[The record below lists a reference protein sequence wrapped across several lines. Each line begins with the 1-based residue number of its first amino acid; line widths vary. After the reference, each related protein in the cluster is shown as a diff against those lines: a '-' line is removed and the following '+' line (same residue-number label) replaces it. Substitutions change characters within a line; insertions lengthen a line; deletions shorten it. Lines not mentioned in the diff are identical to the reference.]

1 MVSQESVKQTT
12 PGRPANQLVRQ
23 SPWGKPP
30 SGGGYESQ
38 PEYRAGELVML
49 SNGLYRVKQFEP
61 ISTILHLGI
70 RGTLTSSAT
79 GQIIIDINQETKDG
93 VQLGTVAKAFPA
105 GIQILL
111 GEQSFNSTN
120 QIITN
125 KASAN
130 STTAGLLTITT
141 DDVVRT
147 AVYPIGS
154 ECVIL
159 FIPKNATEATAFMM
173 DRQTFPILES
183 PSVQTVVY
191 DLLWGISQ
199 HPKYIGADGNA
210 VNGGLLS
217 PSNDGALSEYTIGA
231 GDYAAQLG
239 GVAIRSDATD
249 GNHASTR
256 NGTSIEAGNTMRTY
270 NGAQHGASGYGM
282 NLVRYSGMISP
293 KIRVFQ
299 PESVVRFASDREKNS
314 DIDLTSVTKRTKSGF
329 LDAGDTSAMSPNPD
343 YRLITGSNSNDAT
356 LPFFQLLQD
365 TEEDLHDPHIIIT
378 GTKFVLDEV
387 DTEEVRQMIRRSGRF
402 NYKIIQD
409 PSQAYKMESDGVT
422 GPANGWKEAVEA
434 TRGRRM
440 SFEDYKRATDKVT
453 SQTMNMLYGTS
464 DQQVAKR
471 QGADPRNQHRGI

>member
-1 MVSQESVKQTT
+1 MVSQEGVKQHT
-12 PGRPANQLVRQ
+12 PGKPANQLVRQ

-30 SGGGYESQ
+30 YGGGYESQ

-79 GQIIIDINQETKDG
+79 GQIIVDINQETKDG
-93 VQLGTVAKAFPA
+93 IQLGTVAKVFPA

-125 KASAN
+125 KASAS

-147 AVYPIGS
+147 AAFPIGA

-183 PSVQTVVY
+183 PSSQTVVY

-199 HPKYIGADGNA
+199 HPKYIGADGTSIES
-210 VNGGLLS
+210 GGFVS
-217 PSNDGALSEYTIGA
+217 PNNDGALGEYAIGG

-239 GVAIRSDATD
+239 GIPIRSDGD
-249 GNHASTR
+249 RDPDN
-256 NGTSIEAGNTMRTY
+256 IEAGNSMRTY
-270 NGAQHGASGYGM
+270 NGSSHGVSGYGM

-299 PESVVRFASDREKNS
+299 PEAVVRFASDREKNS
-314 DIDLTSVTKRTKSGF
+314 DIDLTSVANRTKSGF
-329 LDAGDTSAMSPNPD
+329 LDASDTSAMSPNPD

-356 LPFFQLLQD
+356 LPYFQLLQD
-365 TEEDLHDPHIIIT
+365 TEEDLHDPHIIIM

-409 PSQAYKMESDGVT
+409 PTQAYKMQSDGVT

>member
-1 MVSQESVKQTT
+1 
-12 PGRPANQLVRQ
+12 
-23 SPWGKPP
+23 
-30 SGGGYESQ
+30 
-38 PEYRAGELVML
+38 ML

-217 PSNDGALSEYTIGA
+217 PSNDGALSEYSNTGA
-231 GDYAAQLG
+231 AGSWLGQLG
-239 GVAIRSDATD
+239 GTPLQTGGVRDGGYEAGDA
-249 GNHASTR
+249 ASTFD
-256 NGTSIEAGNTMRTY
+256 S
-270 NGAQHGASGYGM
+270 AQHGASGYGM